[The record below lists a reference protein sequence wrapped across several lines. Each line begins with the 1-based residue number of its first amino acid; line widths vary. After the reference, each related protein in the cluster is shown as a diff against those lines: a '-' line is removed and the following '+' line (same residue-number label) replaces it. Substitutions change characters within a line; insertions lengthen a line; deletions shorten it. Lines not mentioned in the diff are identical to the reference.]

1 MTGYALPFEGLE
13 RLGIR
18 AGGAMSTITP
28 LQPMTETQPFWV
40 PSLPTLYR
48 LSIVQYEAMV
58 ASGVF
63 TKRDRL
69 HLINGFLVAKM
80 TEDPPHAAACDGVR
94 LAIEA
99 LLPAGWYVRPD
110 KPLKIPNNSSVPE
123 PVVVARGTWRDYDQR
138 HPEPPQVALVVEVSS
153 SSLDEDRRMALV
165 YGSGGLAV
173 YWIVNLINR
182 QVEVHTDPG
191 PDGYRTVQ
199 VFSSDQAVPLFLEG
213 KELGRITVTDILPR
227 RPV

>member
-1 MTGYALPFEGLE
+1 
-13 RLGIR
+13 
-18 AGGAMSTITP
+18 MSTITP
-28 LQPMTETQPFWV
+28 LQPMTATQPFWV

-48 LSIVQYEAMV
+48 LSIAQYEAIV

-80 TEDPPHAAACDGVR
+80 TEYPPHAAVCEGVR
-94 LAIEA
+94 QAITP
-99 LLPAGWYVRPD
+99 LLPPGWHVRGD
-110 KPLKIPNNSSVPE
+110 KPLKIPNCISVPE
-123 PVVVARGTWRDYDQR
+123 PDVVVARGTWRDYNQR
-138 HPEPPQVALVVEVSS
+138 HPEPSQVLLVVEVSS
-153 SSLDEDRRMALV
+153 SSLLEDRRMALV
-165 YGSGGLAV
+165 YGRGGVAV
-173 YWIVNLINR
+173 YWIVNLIDR

-213 KELGRITVTDILPR
+213 TELGRITVTDILP
-227 RPV
+227 

>member
-1 MTGYALPFEGLE
+1 
-13 RLGIR
+13 
-18 AGGAMSTITP
+18 MSTITP
-28 LQPMTETQPFWV
+28 LQPTTATQPSWV

-48 LSIVQYEAMV
+48 LSIAQYEAMV

-80 TEDPPHAAACDGVR
+80 TEYPPHAAACEGVR
-94 LAIEA
+94 QAITP
-99 LLPAGWYVRPD
+99 LLPPGWHVRSD
-110 KPLKIPNNSSVPE
+110 KPLKIPNCISVPE
-123 PVVVARGTWRDYDQR
+123 PDVVVARGTWRDYNQR
-138 HPEPPQVALVVEVSS
+138 HPEPSQAPLVVEVSS
-153 SSLDEDRRMALV
+153 SSLLEDRRMALV
-165 YGSGGLAV
+165 YGRGGVAV
-173 YWIVNLINR
+173 YWIVNLIDR

-213 KELGRITVTDILPR
+213 TELGRITVTDILP
-227 RPV
+227 

>member
-1 MTGYALPFEGLE
+1 
-13 RLGIR
+13 
-18 AGGAMSTITP
+18 MSTITP
-28 LQPMTETQPFWV
+28 LQPMTATQPLWV

-48 LSIVQYEAMV
+48 LSIAQYEAMV

-80 TEDPPHAAACDGVR
+80 TEYPPHAAACDGVR
-94 LAIEA
+94 LTIEA

-110 KPLKIPNNSSVPE
+110 KPLKIPNSSSVPE
-123 PVVVARGTWRDYDQR
+123 PDVVVARGSWREYEQR
-138 HPEPPQVALVVEVSS
+138 HPEPSQAPLVVEVSS
-153 SSLDEDRRMALV
+153 SSLLEDRQMALV
-165 YGSGGLAV
+165 YGRGGVAV
-173 YWIVNLINR
+173 YWIVNLIDR
-182 QVEVHTDPG
+182 QVEVHTGPG

-213 KELGRITVTDILPR
+213 TELGRIAVTDILPR
-227 RPV
+227 KPVEG